1 MNWIMKYNMN
11 NKNLRIFWKQKE
23 KTIYYELKILK
34 SYIFNNK
41 LKHIILS
48 LMKLI
53 TKIKLN
59 ELFISLI
66 EDSRLVF
73 RFSFCYVY
81 IYVNSFFLD
90 FY

>member
-1 MNWIMKYNMN
+1 MKYNMN

>member
-1 MNWIMKYNMN
+1 MN

-66 EDSRLVF
+66 EDSRLIF